1 MLLRVVLCE
10 PSSLNLCLHMYTY
23 VQDSNVVQSKVY
35 LFITARW
42 ADRTSTRLSL
52 E

>member
-1 MLLRVVLCE
+1 MLLRVVLCQ
-10 PSSLNLCLHMYTY
+10 PSALNLYMYTH
-23 VQDSNVVQSKVY
+23 VQDSNVVQNKVY